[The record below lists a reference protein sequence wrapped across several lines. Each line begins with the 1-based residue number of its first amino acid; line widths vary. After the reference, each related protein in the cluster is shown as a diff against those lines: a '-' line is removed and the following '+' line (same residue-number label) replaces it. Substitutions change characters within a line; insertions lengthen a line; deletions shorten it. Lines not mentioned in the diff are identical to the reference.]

1 LAGDRTET
9 NGVFDLVPATT
20 GLTVTGYYEP
30 VLNGSLTPD
39 ERFRYPIYR
48 VPEDRVTVKLS
59 KFDRKYGND
68 TLVGRV
74 DRQELI
80 PYYTRKEIDVDGVL
94 AKRGVE
100 IAWVDDQV
108 ELYFLHIQ
116 GSGMI
121 RLPNGS
127 SLKVSYAQGNG
138 RPYRN
143 IATYLVEKGYLRP
156 QETSHRSI
164 KAFLVNNPS
173 LRGEIF
179 AYNERYIFFRV
190 VEEGPVGGLGI
201 PVVAE
206 RSVALDPEVYPKG
219 APFLLKSRHPVK
231 FVDGRP
237 ASWEPFTRIVF
248 HHDMGAAIKGPNR
261 LDLFCGTGPEKELEA
276 GSLKEPGQLILL
288 LPKR

>member
-1 LAGDRTET
+1 
-9 NGVFDLVPATT
+9 
-20 GLTVTGYYEP
+20 VTGYYEP

-156 QETSHRSI
+156 KKHPI
-164 KAFLVNNPS
+164 
-173 LRGEIF
+173 
-179 AYNERYIFFRV
+179 
-190 VEEGPVGGLGI
+190 
-201 PVVAE
+201 
-206 RSVALDPEVYPKG
+206 G
-219 APFLLKSRHPVK
+219 ASRPFS
-231 FVDGRP
+231 
-237 ASWEPFTRIVF
+237 
-248 HHDMGAAIKGPNR
+248 
-261 LDLFCGTGPEKELEA
+261 
-276 GSLKEPGQLILL
+276 
-288 LPKR
+288 